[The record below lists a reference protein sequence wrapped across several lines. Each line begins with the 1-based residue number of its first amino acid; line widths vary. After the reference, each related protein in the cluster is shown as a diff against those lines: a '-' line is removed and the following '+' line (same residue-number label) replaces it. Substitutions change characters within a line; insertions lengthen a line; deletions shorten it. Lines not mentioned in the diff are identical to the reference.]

1 MKNLLEIDFNLLLII
16 KNKGDIMPFIMSS
29 MGGYSIVN
37 ERLEKM
43 TAMGHINRDEEVV
56 ITKEGEHYLTYL
68 SRVLNKKGLCRF
80 LIPDFSR
87 KVSQKKK
94 EEVYIPLSF
103 SEK

>member
-1 MKNLLEIDFNLLLII
+1 MRNLLEIDFNLLLII
-16 KNKGDIMPFIMSS
+16 KNKGDILPFIMSNK
-29 MGGYSIVN
+29 GNYSIVN

-43 TAMGHINRDEEVV
+43 TAMGYINRDDEVL
-56 ITKEGEHYLTYL
+56 ITKDGEHYLTYL
-68 SRVLNKKGLCRF
+68 SRALNKKGLCRF